1 MKILLHDKIKWIIAF
16 LVLLTVVFLTVH
28 KIKQDQ
34 AEYDRETIKYIERI
48 KASYWASWRFG
59 REVQLLEV
67 EILDAMHNE
76 HSSQQE
82 ILDRIDYLVVNYEF
96 LATDTNVFKNIQDYV
111 NSYLDEH
118 MIHLDDGYNLLLS
131 NDNWKENL
139 PSILLTVHKI
149 KEMYDDMVFYEF
161 KGYDLTEFV
170 NKIRD
175 DRQDLL
181 YYIYIA
187 LIAATITMPALTYMS
202 KSLRAKSKILE
213 TDYLTGLK
221 NRKYCMTEL
230 KNKIERGDNIAFCF
244 IDLNGFKEVN
254 DTLGHDAGD
263 QLLKIIASRIPKA
276 IKKGDT
282 FARLGGDEFGLILDG
297 CKNESDIVSALV
309 RIMNMIS
316 EAMKIDEKI
325 ITVGCSSGIAINNGE
340 VNSSKNL
347 IAAADLA
354 MYDAKKRKHTQTNVY
369 EFYRGVLYT

>member
-1 MKILLHDKIKWIIAF
+1 MKILLHDKVKWIIAF
-16 LVLLTVVFLTVH
+16 LVLLTVVFLSVI
-28 KIKQDQ
+28 KIKQDH
-34 AEYDRETIKYIERI
+34 AEYDRETVKYIELI

-59 REVQLLEV
+59 REVQLLEL
-67 EILDAMHNE
+67 EIMSAIHNG
-76 HSSQQE
+76 HSSQQK
-82 ILDRIDYLVVNYEF
+82 ILDRIDYLIVNYEF
-96 LATDTNVFKNIQDYV
+96 LATDTNVFKNIQGYV
-111 NSYLDEH
+111 NRYLDGH
-118 MIHLDDGYNLLLS
+118 IINLDNNYELLLS
-131 NDNWKENL
+131 NDNWESNL
-139 PSILLTVHKI
+139 PSTLVTVRKI
-149 KEMYDDMVFYEF
+149 KDTYDDMVLYEF

-170 NKIRD
+170 NKIKD

-221 NRKYCMTEL
+221 NRKYCMSVL
-230 KNKIERGDNIAFCF
+230 KTKIARGNNIAFCF

-297 CKNESDIVSALV
+297 CTNESDIVSALV
-309 RIMNMIS
+309 RIMTMIS
-316 EAMKIDEKI
+316 EPMKIEEKI

-340 VNSSKNL
+340 INSSKNL

-369 EFYRGVLYT
+369 EFYRGVLS

>member
-1 MKILLHDKIKWIIAF
+1 MKILLYDKIKWIIAF
-16 LVLLTVVFLTVH
+16 LVLLIVVFLTVN
-28 KIKQDQ
+28 KIKQDH
-34 AEYDRETIKYIERI
+34 AEYDRETVKYIELI

-59 REVQLLEV
+59 REVQLLEL
-67 EILDAMHNE
+67 EIMSAIHNG
-76 HSSQQE
+76 HSSQQK
-82 ILDRIDYLVVNYEF
+82 ILDRIDYLIVNYEF
-96 LATDTNVFKNIQDYV
+96 LATDTNVFKNIQGYV
-111 NSYLDEH
+111 NRYLDGH
-118 MIHLDDGYNLLLS
+118 IINLDNNYELLLS
-131 NDNWKENL
+131 NDNWESNL
-139 PSILLTVHKI
+139 PSTLVTVRKI
-149 KEMYDDMVFYEF
+149 KDTYDDMVLYEF

-170 NKIRD
+170 NKIKD

-221 NRKYCMTEL
+221 NRKYCMSVL
-230 KNKIERGDNIAFCF
+230 KTKIARGNNIAFCF

-297 CKNESDIVSALV
+297 CTNESDIVSALV
-309 RIMNMIS
+309 RIMTMIS
-316 EAMKIDEKI
+316 EPMKIEEKI
-325 ITVGCSSGIAINNGE
+325 ITVGCSSGIAINNSE
-340 VNSSKNL
+340 INSSKNL

-369 EFYRGVLYT
+369 EFYRGVLS

>member
-1 MKILLHDKIKWIIAF
+1 MKISLHDKIKWIIGF
-16 LVLLTVVFLTVH
+16 LALLAVVFLTVH
-28 KIKQDQ
+28 KIKQDH
-34 AEYDRETIKYIERI
+34 AEYDRETIQYIELI

-59 REVQLLEV
+59 REVQLLEL
-67 EILDAMHNE
+67 EIMAAMHNG

-82 ILDRIDYLVVNYEF
+82 ILDRIDYLIVNYEF
-96 LATDTNVFKNIQDYV
+96 LATDTNVFKKIQNYV
-111 NSYLDEH
+111 NRYLDGH
-118 MIHLDDGYNLLLS
+118 IINLDNNYSLLLS
-131 NDNWKENL
+131 NDNWESNL
-139 PSILLTVHKI
+139 PSTLVTVRKI
-149 KEMYDDMVFYEF
+149 KDTYDDMVLYEF

-175 DRQDLL
+175 DRQGLL

-187 LIAATITMPALTYMS
+187 LVAATIIMPALTYMS

-221 NRKYCMTEL
+221 NRKYCMSVL
-230 KNKIERGDNIAFCF
+230 KAKIDRGNDIAFCF

-297 CKNESDIVSALV
+297 CKSESDIASALV
-309 RIMNMIS
+309 RIMTMIS
-316 EAMKIDEKI
+316 EPMKIDEKI
-325 ITVGCSSGIAINNGE
+325 ISVGCSSGIAINNSE
-340 VNSSKNL
+340 INSSKNL

-369 EFYRGVLYT
+369 EFYRGVLS

>member
-16 LVLLTVVFLTVH
+16 LVLLTVVFLTVN
-28 KIKQDQ
+28 KIKQDH
-34 AEYDRETIKYIERI
+34 AEYDRETVKYIELI

-59 REVQLLEV
+59 REVQLLEL
-67 EILDAMHNE
+67 EIMSAIHNG
-76 HSSQQE
+76 HSSQQK
-82 ILDRIDYLVVNYEF
+82 ILDRIDYLIVNYEF
-96 LATDTNVFKNIQDYV
+96 LATDTNVFKNIQGYV
-111 NSYLDEH
+111 NRYLDGH
-118 MIHLDDGYNLLLS
+118 IINLDNNYELLLS
-131 NDNWKENL
+131 NDNWESNL
-139 PSILLTVHKI
+139 PSTLVTVRKI
-149 KEMYDDMVFYEF
+149 KDTYDDMVLYEF

-170 NKIRD
+170 NKIKD

-221 NRKYCMTEL
+221 NRKYCMSVL
-230 KNKIERGDNIAFCF
+230 KTKIARGNNIAFCF

-297 CKNESDIVSALV
+297 CTNESDIVSALV
-309 RIMNMIS
+309 RIMTMIS
-316 EAMKIDEKI
+316 EPMKIEEKI

-340 VNSSKNL
+340 INSSKNL

-369 EFYRGVLYT
+369 EFYRGVLS